1 MYGAS
6 LISYISFEKEVVVL
20 KTIAIACQTIEDE
33 INTIN
38 NTLPEPMP
46 IVWVESGLHNV
57 PAQLTKRIQEEIDKI
72 SGVENMLLLFGYCG
86 NSIDGLVASQAQLVV
101 PKVEDCISL
110 LLGGDMIRQA
120 LSRETPAFYLTDG
133 WLRYEKNIYWE
144 YEKCLEK
151 YGEAR
156 SLRVFRTMFAHY
168 SNLNFINTGSYD
180 LETVMGKTAE
190 FAAKLDLKQ
199 GIIPGTLKLIAKA
212 LLEEWDED
220 FLIAPPGI
228 PIHISYGSTL

>member
-72 SGVENMLLLFGYCG
+72 SGVENILLLFGYCG

-120 LSRETPAFYLTDG
+120 LSL
-133 WLRYEKNIYWE
+133 
-144 YEKCLEK
+144 
-151 YGEAR
+151 
-156 SLRVFRTMFAHY
+156 SL
-168 SNLNFINTGSYD
+168 SL
-180 LETVMGKTAE
+180 
-190 FAAKLDLKQ
+190 
-199 GIIPGTLKLIAKA
+199 
-212 LLEEWDED
+212 
-220 FLIAPPGI
+220 
-228 PIHISYGSTL
+228 IHISEPTRLGMNSY